1 MNGPT
6 SKSRSERANACRLGR
21 RRNGF
26 FRAALAR
33 VAGLSLLIGAVIATT
48 IPTATGAAEKQRPE
62 PPSVGAQAPEIAFV
76 ASDGKEHK
84 LSEFRGRPVML
95 FLFASWCP
103 TCVYG
108 TQELARQFNR
118 HKEAGLQIIQLR
130 LYKNLG
136 YPGPSMADFA
146 KENAKG
152 IDGLGSW
159 LWGEASREVSF
170 TYDPWGYPDIYFLID
185 GDGTIHEINTAPE
198 ATIDSIIKFAQ
209 GTS

>member
-108 TQELARQFNR
+108 TQELARQFSTGSKKPACRSYNCGCTR
-118 HKEAGLQIIQLR
+118 TWDIRVHPWRTSPKR
-130 LYKNLG
+130 M
-136 YPGPSMADFA
+136 PRVSM
-146 KENAKG
+146 
-152 IDGLGSW
+152 
-159 LWGEASREVSF
+159 V
-170 TYDPWGYPDIYFLID
+170 
-185 GDGTIHEINTAPE
+185 
-198 ATIDSIIKFAQ
+198 
-209 GTS
+209 